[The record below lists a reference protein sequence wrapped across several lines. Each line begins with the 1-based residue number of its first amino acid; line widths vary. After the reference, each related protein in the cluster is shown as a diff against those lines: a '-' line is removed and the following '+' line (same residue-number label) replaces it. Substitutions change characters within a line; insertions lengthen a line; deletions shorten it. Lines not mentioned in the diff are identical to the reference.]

1 MAVELFEVETAL
13 IQGDGP
19 GQVRHSSY
27 PGLFVKDL
35 LEQLNHDDG
44 QVNVGQGQRVTH
56 EEVAQLEVLL
66 EWRKQ
71 ALKMLRS
78 LGEHYN
84 IIGSL
89 TSKLKE
95 EVLSYRSNTLSND
108 INPLV
113 NLRVPVEPRVFALA
127 HMLGDA

>member
-1 MAVELFEVETAL
+1 M
-13 IQGDGP
+13 
-19 GQVRHSSY
+19 
-27 PGLFVKDL
+27 
-35 LEQLNHDDG
+35 LEQLDHDDG
-44 QVNVGQGQRVTH
+44 QVNIGQAQRVTH
-56 EEVAQLEVLL
+56 EEVAKLEVLL
-66 EWRKQ
+66 EEQKKS
-71 ALKMLRS
+71 LKMLRS

-127 HMLGDA
+127 HMLSDA